1 MNVEIITAT
10 TKDIPVIQN
19 IAYTT
24 WPVAYSNIITK
35 EQISY
40 MLQLMYSNQA
50 LEKQFQ
56 HKHTFFLAKQN
67 NQALGF
73 VSISAQESTLFKLHK
88 LYILPQLQ
96 TKGVGK
102 SLLQA
107 ALSFAKANN
116 ATHVQLQVNRNNN
129 AKEFYLKQG
138 FIILQEANFDI
149 GNGFFMND
157 YIMQIAL

>member
-10 TKDIPVIQN
+10 IKDIPAIQN

-24 WPVAYSNIITK
+24 WPIAYSNIITK
-35 EQISY
+35 EQINY

-50 LEKQFQ
+50 LEQQFQ
-56 HKHTFFLAKQN
+56 HNHTFFIAKEN

-73 VSISAQESTLFKLHK
+73 VSISAQENTIFKLHK
-88 LYILPQLQ
+88 LYVLPQLQ

-116 ATHVQLQVNRNNN
+116 ATHVQLQVNRNNP
-129 AKEFYLKQG
+129 AKQFYLNQG
-138 FIILQEANFDI
+138 FSILQEANFDI

-157 YIMQIAL
+157 YIMQITL